1 MESLAVS
8 QLLGELLDACQ
19 VGDDDVVKN
28 ILEGGMVDIN
38 GVDEGGRF
46 PLMLAVDE
54 NHPNSPHQAVFL
66 LHYSLSGSLSPPTC
80 LTP

>member
-1 MESLAVS
+1 MHLILIKLVKTKYCEKVMKMESLAVS

-38 GVDEGGRF
+38 GVD
-46 PLMLAVDE
+46 
-54 NHPNSPHQAVFL
+54 L
-66 LHYSLSGSLSPPTC
+66 LGLKWRL
-80 LTP
+80 